1 MDRFSVYQFWQTLE
15 MAWSSMK
22 TEVSGHVVL
31 AVAFVVIILL
41 LWIFLSPGIKN
52 K

>member
-22 TEVSGHVVL
+22 TEVSGHIVL
-31 AVAFVVIILL
+31 AAAFVVIILL